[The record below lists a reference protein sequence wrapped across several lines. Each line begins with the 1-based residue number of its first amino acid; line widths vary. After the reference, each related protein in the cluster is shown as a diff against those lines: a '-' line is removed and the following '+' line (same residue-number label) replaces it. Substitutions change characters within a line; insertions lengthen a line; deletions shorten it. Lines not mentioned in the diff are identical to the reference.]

1 MSSGVVSNAVTVRS
15 DPGVETVRPLLPAAV
30 VAPTPVTA
38 EAPSPSSQPDL
49 RLNIVHDQA
58 SGLFVY
64 KFVDPT
70 TGRVVQQLPDEEI
83 VKLRSAA
90 EYAAGRL
97 INTRV

>member
-1 MSSGVVSNAVTVRS
+1 MPSGDVTTAVQVRS
-15 DPGVETVRPLLPAAV
+15 DPVVEPVRPLVAPVGVGPAPAA
-30 VAPTPVTA
+30 AMPPA
-38 EAPSPSSQPDL
+38 ASNDQDL

-70 TGRVVQQLPDEEI
+70 TGRVVQQLPDEEM